1 MKSSMSSQEQGFFM
15 RGASPSRSPAEGSFF
30 WYDLETSGTHP
41 ASDRIMQ
48 FAGRRTDAELRA
60 IGEPHRVF
68 LRLAEDV
75 LPSPEACLVTGFTP
89 QRVAVEGVDEWQAL
103 STIQALLRQ
112 PDTCVAGYN
121 NLRFDDEFL
130 RHGFYRNLLDPYCHE
145 WQDGNSRWDLIDL
158 VRAAGALRPEGIHW
172 PTEDGV
178 ASFRLGALSAANGIP
193 HDGPHDALSDVE
205 ATIALARLVKEAQPK
220 LWRFALQNRSR
231 QAATDMLLPLGERLC
246 VHVSQRFSN
255 ERYCTAPVVS
265 VAMHP
270 DIESR
275 VIVVDLSQDVSMLL
289 ECDAAQLAERLFG
302 PREDDAPERPPLETV
317 VLNRCPFL
325 APINVVRPPDA
336 ERLGFDFDAID
347 KQRRLLAAAPD
358 LAEKVAAVF
367 RRDEPRAPPEDAEF
381 ALYDAFVEDA
391 DKATLERLQTALA
404 GKPERWPGAA
414 FDDGRLRV
422 LTERLKARLRPAEL
436 DANERNR
443 WDAHVRQCLLEGFG
457 RRLSL
462 AEFEQEVAGLLA
474 ANPEPGERHTLN
486 DLADF
491 ARSIPIEQ
499 SERCDGS

>member
-1 MKSSMSSQEQGFFM
+1 MKSSMPSPEQG
-15 RGASPSRSPAEGSFF
+15 ATFF

-89 QRVAVEGVDEWQAL
+89 QRVAAEGVDEWQAL

-112 PDTCVAGYN
+112 PDTCVVGYN

-158 VRAAGALRPEGIHW
+158 VRAAGALRPEGIRW

-193 HDGPHDALSDVE
+193 HDGPHDALSDVG

-265 VAMHP
+265 VATHP
-270 DIESR
+270 EIESR
-275 VIVVDLSQDVSMLL
+275 VIVVDLSQDVSVLL

-302 PREDDAPERPPLETV
+302 PREDAPERPPLETV

-325 APINVVRPPDA
+325 APINVVRPQDA
-336 ERLGFDFDAID
+336 ERLEFDFDAIE
-347 KQRRLLAAAPD
+347 KQRRLLAGAPG
-358 LAEKVAAVF
+358 LAEKIAAVF

-391 DKATLERLQTALA
+391 DKVTLERLQTALA
-404 GKPERWPGAA
+404 GEPERWPGAA

-422 LTERLKARLRPAEL
+422 LGERLKARLRPSEL

-443 WDAHVRQCLLEGFG
+443 WDAHVRQCLREGFG
-457 RRLSL
+457 RRPSL
-462 AEFEQEVAGLLA
+462 AEFQQEVAALLA
-474 ANPEPGERHTLN
+474 ANVDPAERHTLN

-491 ARSIPIEQ
+491 ARSIPTEQ
-499 SERCDGS
+499 SERCDEP